1 MLIKVRISRASGR
14 DVVRPVREVASLE
27 VLLLELCLKEE
38 SNNGFNGFNGFVVRP
53 MDERGHEWSIIVYDD
68 YLE

>member
-1 MLIKVRISRASGR
+1 MLIKVHISRASGR
-14 DVVRPVREVASLE
+14 DVVRPVREVTSLE
-27 VLLLELCLKEE
+27 VLLLELYLKEE
-38 SNNGFNGFNGFVVRP
+38 PNNGFVVRP